1 MTKQELQSYYW
12 LRKNIEKLEHKLLEL
27 ESEAT
32 RVTTRIT
39 HDPRGGSSN
48 VDKLGGIVA
57 EIVTVQEKINNKLQK
72 AYRVMFEI
80 EHATVE
86 LPEREAYLIRARYI
100 DCKSWEQI
108 AVDMSYCW
116 QWIHKIHSKALS
128 MLANKRGE

>member
-1 MTKQELQSYYW
+1 MGVTKQDLQSYYW
-12 LRKNIEKLEHKLLEL
+12 LKKNIDQLEDKLFEL

-39 HDPRGGSSN
+39 QDPKGSQST
-48 VDKLGGIVA
+48 DKLSGIVA
-57 EIVTVQEKINNKLQK
+57 NIIEVQDKINNKVKLSYK
-72 AYRVMFEI
+72 IMAEI
-80 EHATVE
+80 EEAAQQ

-116 QWIHKIHSKALS
+116 KQIHRIHSMALK
-128 MLANKRGE
+128 MMA